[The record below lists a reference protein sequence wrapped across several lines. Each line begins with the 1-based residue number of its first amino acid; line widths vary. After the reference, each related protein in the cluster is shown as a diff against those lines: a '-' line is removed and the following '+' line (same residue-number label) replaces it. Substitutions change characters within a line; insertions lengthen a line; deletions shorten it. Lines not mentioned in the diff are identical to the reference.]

1 MLRDQEFQNSLTRT
15 ILLAAPIYLFWLFY
29 LGNTM
34 RYQQPFPYAEY
45 YSQAQYLFD
54 WRDWGFVKRGLI
66 ATLFPQTPETAGTF
80 AAWFGLAL
88 GVIIVALSTA
98 LLWISRM
105 PVVLFLLMAS
115 PFFVYQLGF
124 MLGRLD
130 AVGIIYFLGWLL
142 SRELGWDRTSVVLY
156 ALSPLMLFV
165 HEVFLLTIL
174 SAMFMVHNM
183 EEFSIRKNLVFG
195 VLSLAAVGLILVFGK
210 IEQDHELL
218 QAYFQ
223 HHYGEENL
231 TQYVLTWS
239 FAENFSMNWE
249 RHMEPFGPHSA
260 VTVGVALVFI
270 PVFLVI
276 FEIERIWVFLLAT
289 AGFFC
294 VYVLGHD
301 WARWTALYI
310 SHFGIALCTVCNLRP
325 VWGRLAERFLVPLMI
340 LSVIA
345 TPSNVTR
352 IFTELL
358 LFVRDRE
365 FYRLLS

>member
-1 MLRDQEFQNSLTRT
+1 MTRT

-29 LGNTM
+29 LGNVM
-34 RYQQPFPYAEY
+34 RYQEPFPYAEF
-45 YSQAQYLFD
+45 YSHAQYLFD

-66 ATLFPQTPETAGTF
+66 ATIFPQTPETAGSF

-105 PVVLFLLMAS
+105 PVVLFVLMAS

-124 MLGRLD
+124 MVGRLD
-130 AVGIIYFLGWLL
+130 AVGIVYFLTWLL
-142 SRELGWDRTSVVLY
+142 TRELGWGRVASVLY
-156 ALSPLMLFV
+156 ALSPIMLFV

-183 EEFSIRKNLVFG
+183 AQFSIRKNLVFG
-195 VLSLAAVGLILVFGK
+195 ALSVIAVGIILVFGK
-210 IEQDHELL
+210 VEDNRLLL

-223 HHYGEENL
+223 HHFGDDNL

-239 FAENFSMNWE
+239 FPENFRMNWE

-260 VTVGVALVFI
+260 VTVGVALIFI
-270 PVFLVI
+270 PI
-276 FEIERIWVFLLAT
+276 FMLMFEMQRAWVFLLST
-289 AGFFC
+289 LGFFC
-294 VYVLGHD
+294 VYALGHD

-310 SHFGIALCTVCNLRP
+310 SHFGIALCTCCSLRP
-325 VWGRLAERFLVPLMI
+325 IWGRLAERFLVPLMI

-345 TPSNVTR
+345 TPANVTR

-358 LFVRDRE
+358 FFVRDRE
-365 FYRLLS
+365 FYRLFG